1 MMNENITAYD
11 ALEISREWLEQPM
24 FNKVVI
30 TLNVEDSLDSLD
42 LSDNTMDQFQ
52 YVIAKG
58 PNCHSLDV
66 GDKVRIDLDKMM
78 TKEASVKNSHENITT
93 VKIDP
98 IEFDG
103 KVFAIIED
111 RLIKT
116 RFINTK
122 ELQTNE

>member
-1 MMNENITAYD
+1 MRENVTAYD
-11 ALEISREWLEQPM
+11 AVEISKEWLEQPM

-30 TLNVEDSLDSLD
+30 TLNTENTLDSLD
-42 LSDNTMDQFQ
+42 LSDNAMSQFQ

-58 PNCHSLDV
+58 SNVISVEV
-66 GDKVRIDLDKMM
+66 GDKVRLSLDKM
-78 TKEASVKNSHENITT
+78 TSKKVNPNNTHEDITT
-93 VKIDP
+93 IELDP

-103 KVFAIIED
+103 KIFAIIED

-116 RFINTK
+116 RFTNSK